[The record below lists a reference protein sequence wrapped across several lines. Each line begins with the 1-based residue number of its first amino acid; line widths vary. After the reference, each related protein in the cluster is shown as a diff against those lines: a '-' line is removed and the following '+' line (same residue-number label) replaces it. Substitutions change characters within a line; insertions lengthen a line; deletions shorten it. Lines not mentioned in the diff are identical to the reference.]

1 MHIRERLNVDHV
13 VILILEL
20 QDRAAPEAMQ
30 GTWAA
35 LPPPGLGSIS
45 RGAGG
50 GGVGGVCAAFA
61 PLLPKGKER
70 MAFFP
75 FCYLTW
81 APHSEFTILPDLHM
95 FTTM

>member
-50 GGVGGVCAAFA
+50 GGWGVCVL
-61 PLLPKGKER
+61 PLLLSCQRGKR
-70 MAFFP
+70 GWPSFLSA
-75 FCYLTW
+75 T
-81 APHSEFTILPDLHM
+81 
-95 FTTM
+95 

>member
-50 GGVGGVCAAFA
+50 GGGVCVCCLCSSPAKGEREDG
-61 PLLPKGKER
+61 LLS
-70 MAFFP
+70 F
-75 FCYLTW
+75 L
-81 APHSEFTILPDLHM
+81 LPDLGP
-95 FTTM
+95 TL